1 MGEYFES
8 RSGEA
13 MEVGK
18 SVVLVDGLLEYA
30 SDHPLLSVVGVVR
43 GEGLISFLGN
53 NHLNEWKGRY
63 LRDDF
68 GSYVYDDDGKRIVN
82 PDFDEE
88 QEYVSYEDREEKVP
102 VGLTGQIPIR
112 SGEPVGDN
120 WVKMQDITVGEVELW
135 YVR

>member
-1 MGEYFES
+1 M
-8 RSGEA
+8 
-13 MEVGK
+13 
-18 SVVLVDGLLEYA
+18 
-30 SDHPLLSVVGVVR
+30 
-43 GEGLISFLGN
+43 
-53 NHLNEWKGRY
+53 
-63 LRDDF
+63 RDDF

-120 WVKMQDITVGEVELW
+120 WVKMKDITVGEVELW